1 MTATMYKLLLI
12 ALGGAA
18 GTLARYGTHVLSKGV
33 GERLTFP
40 VATLAVN
47 LLGCLLIG
55 FLQGV
60 LVERCPVREEYR
72 LMVIVG
78 FLGGFT
84 TFSTFGW
91 DTAGMLRDGE
101 VVRGMVYVMVSNVVG
116 IALVVAGYGLSRWH
130 V

>member
-1 MTATMYKLLLI
+1 MYKLLLI
-12 ALGGAA
+12 ALGGAL
-18 GTLARYGTHVLSKGV
+18 GTLARYGTHVLAKGA
-33 GERLTFP
+33 GERLAFP

-47 LLGCLLIG
+47 LLGCFLIG

-60 LVERCPVREEYR
+60 LVERWPVREEYR
-72 LMVIVG
+72 LMLIVG

-91 DTAGMLRDGE
+91 DTAALLREGE
-101 VVRGMVYVMVSNVVG
+101 VGRGVVYLAASNVVG
-116 IALVVAGYGLSRWH
+116 VALVFAGYGVGRLR